1 MKKDSLLLLLMLAVG
16 LCFSALHAQE
26 KLADATLKG
35 ICSGKIL
42 DKETGE
48 EIIGALVVV
57 QGTKLGTTTGT
68 DGRYEIKNIP
78 PGTYTL
84 RFSYIGYVPQTVTQV
99 DILPGK
105 RATLDVV
112 LTQESVIGQEVVVRA
127 DVIRSGEG
135 ALLAERRKAIAI
147 GDGISAEQIKRA
159 PDATSGDALKR
170 VTGITL
176 VDNKFVYIR
185 GTSER
190 YSNTTLNG
198 ATLSSV
204 EPEKRSF
211 SFDMFPSNLL
221 ENIVISKT
229 FTPDMQGDFSGG
241 NIQLT
246 TIDFPDDFTMRVSVG
261 NSFNTNVTT
270 KSMTTYRGGSTD
282 WLGIDDGT
290 RALPAGLP
298 SDFTRSIIPI
308 EEQQAYAL
316 RFPNNWSMK
325 TAKAP
330 FNKSLDVSIGNA
342 YSVFEESQLGFVAAL
357 TYRNT
362 YSHSELV
369 RNDYE
374 ADRPKYLYT
383 GVKDAFSVLWGTMA
397 NISFKASP
405 YHKFS
410 AKNVYNRTAD
420 DEVVTLEGLYNDRP
434 SLVKN
439 IGFRY
444 TERSIVSTQMIGEH
458 ALVDLNDLRVQWRAA
473 YSESHRSEPDGRRVG
488 YAKDASDPDE
498 PYYAV
503 VDYQAQT
510 RSGGRFY
517 SSLKDIVRN
526 YGADVTIPI
535 ETIKL
540 KVGGLYENKDR
551 SFNSRLIAF
560 VRPMPG
566 EPFDRSLLLYAID
579 SLFRPEN
586 VKSNGFRIS
595 EYSNGSNN
603 YTAGYSVVAYYAM
616 TDVPFTLFAQ
626 NFRLNVGA
634 RVENV
639 IQRVSSFYLDNSPIN
654 KSVQNVDVLPS
665 VNFTYLLADNTNL
678 RLAYSQTVNRPELRE
693 LAPFPYYDFTTQLTV
708 YGNDKLRRALIR
720 NYDVRW
726 ELFPNPGELLSVSYF
741 YKKLTDAIEMVNVP
755 GSALGSDRTFDN
767 ANGVNYGYEIEFRAS
782 LRHLS
787 NVLSNFAL
795 TGNYTRVNSKVTT
808 LTGIGLEKK
817 DRPLQGQSPYMV
829 NLSLLFSMPE
839 YGFSSSVMFNKFG
852 ERISEASTLASE
864 DIREM
869 PRNVVDVTLTKT
881 LFQNYEVKFS
891 VKDLLH
897 EPQVFKV
904 KQGSTDQVAR
914 SNSVGTTYSLG
925 ISYKL

>member
-1 MKKDSLLLLLMLAVG
+1 MMKKYHLFLLIWTVG
-16 LCFSALHAQE
+16 LTFSALHAQE

-57 QGTKLGTTTGT
+57 QSTKLGTTTGT

-78 PGTYTL
+78 PGSYTL

-99 DILPGK
+99 DIQPGK
-105 RATLDVV
+105 RTTLDVV

-135 ALLAERRKAIAI
+135 ALLAERRRAIAI

-176 VDNKFVYIR
+176 VDNKFVFIR

-261 NSFNTNVTT
+261 NSFNTNSTT
-270 KSMTTYRGGSTD
+270 QSMTTYRGGSTD

-290 RALPAGLP
+290 RALPSNLP
-298 SDFTRSIIPI
+298 SDFTRGIIPV
-308 EEQQAYAL
+308 EEQQAYAR
-316 RFPNNWSMK
+316 RFPDNWSMK
-325 TAKAP
+325 TIKAP
-330 FNKSLDVSIGNA
+330 FNKSMDISIGNA
-342 YSVFEESQLGFVAAL
+342 YSVFEESQFGFVAAL
-357 TYRNT
+357 TYRNN
-362 YSHSELV
+362 YSHSQLE

-397 NISFKASP
+397 NISFKMNP
-405 YHKFS
+405 FHKFS
-410 AKNVYNRTAD
+410 LRNVYNRTAD
-420 DEVVTLEGLYNDRP
+420 DEVVMLEGLYNDRP

-444 TERSIVSTQMIGEH
+444 TERSIASTQVIGEH
-458 ALVDLNDLRVQWRAA
+458 VFADVNDLRLQWRAA
-473 YSESHRSEPDGRRVG
+473 YSQSYRSEPDGRRVG
-488 YAKDASDPDE
+488 YAKDATEPDE

-517 SSLKDIVRN
+517 SSLNDIVRN
-526 YGADVTIPI
+526 YAVDITLPI

-540 KVGGLYENKDR
+540 KIGGLYEDKDR

-566 EPFDRSLLLYAID
+566 EPFDRSLLLYAVD

-603 YTAGYSVVAYYAM
+603 YTAGYSEVAYYAM
-616 TDVPFTLFAQ
+616 ADVPFTLFAQ

-634 RVENV
+634 RVENF

-665 VNFTYLLADNTNL
+665 VNFTYSLAENTNL

-726 ELFPNPGELLSVSYF
+726 ELYPNPGELLSVSYF

-787 NVLSNFAL
+787 TVLSNFAL

-829 NLSLLFSMPE
+829 NLSLLFSLPE
-839 YGFSSSVMFNKFG
+839 YGFSTSVMFNKFG

-869 PRNVVDVTLTKT
+869 PRNVVDLTLTKT
-881 LFQNYEVKFS
+881 LFQHYELKFS

-897 EPQVFKV
+897 EAQVFKV
-904 KQGSTDQVAR
+904 KQGTTDQIAR

>member
-1 MKKDSLLLLLMLAVG
+1 MMKKYHLFLLIWTVG
-16 LCFSALHAQE
+16 LTFSALHAQE

-78 PGTYTL
+78 PGSYTL

-99 DILPGK
+99 DIQPGK

-135 ALLAERRKAIAI
+135 ALLAERRRAIAI

-176 VDNKFVYIR
+176 VDNKFVFIR

-261 NSFNTNVTT
+261 NSFNTNSTT
-270 KSMTTYRGGSTD
+270 QSMTTYRGGSTD

-290 RALPAGLP
+290 RALPSNLP
-298 SDFTRSIIPI
+298 SDFTRGIIPV
-308 EEQQAYAL
+308 EEQQAYAR
-316 RFPNNWSMK
+316 RFPDNWSMK
-325 TAKAP
+325 TIKAP
-330 FNKSLDVSIGNA
+330 FNKSMDISIGNA
-342 YSVFEESQLGFVAAL
+342 YSVFEESQFGFVAAL
-357 TYRNT
+357 TYRNN
-362 YSHSELV
+362 YSHSQLE

-397 NISFKASP
+397 NISFKMNP
-405 YHKFS
+405 FHKFS
-410 AKNVYNRTAD
+410 LRNVYNRTAD
-420 DEVVTLEGLYNDRP
+420 DEVVMLEGLYNDRP

-444 TERSIVSTQMIGEH
+444 TERSIASTQVIGEH
-458 ALVDLNDLRVQWRAA
+458 VFADVNDLRLQWRAA
-473 YSESHRSEPDGRRVG
+473 YSQSYRSEPDGRRVG
-488 YAKDASDPDE
+488 YAKDATEPDE

-517 SSLKDIVRN
+517 SSLNDIVRN
-526 YGADVTIPI
+526 YAVDITLPI

-540 KVGGLYENKDR
+540 KIGGLYEDKDR

-566 EPFDRSLLLYAID
+566 EPFDRSLLLYAVD

-603 YTAGYSVVAYYAM
+603 YTAGYSEVAYYAM
-616 TDVPFTLFAQ
+616 ADVPFTLFAQ

-634 RVENV
+634 RVENF

-665 VNFTYLLADNTNL
+665 VNFTYSLAENTNL

-787 NVLSNFAL
+787 TVLSNFAL

-829 NLSLLFSMPE
+829 NLSLLFSLPE
-839 YGFSSSVMFNKFG
+839 YGFSTSVMFNKFG

-869 PRNVVDVTLTKT
+869 PRNVVDLTLTKT
-881 LFQNYEVKFS
+881 LFQHYELKFS

-897 EPQVFKV
+897 EAQVFKV
-904 KQGSTDQVAR
+904 KQGTTDQIAR

>member
-99 DILPGK
+99 DIQPGK

-176 VDNKFVYIR
+176 VDNKFVFIR

-246 TIDFPDDFTMRVSVG
+246 TVDFPDDFTLRVSVG

-290 RALPAGLP
+290 RALPAGIP

-325 TAKAP
+325 ITKAP
-330 FNKSLDVSIGNA
+330 FNKSLDISIGNA
-342 YSVFEESQLGFVAAL
+342 YSMFEESQLGFVAAL

-397 NISFKASP
+397 NISFKTTP

-410 AKNVYNRTAD
+410 VKNVYNRTAD
-420 DEVVTLEGLYNDRP
+420 DEVVMLEGLYNDRP

-488 YAKDASDPDE
+488 YAKDASDPTE

-526 YGADVTIPI
+526 YGADITLPI
-535 ETIKL
+535 RSIKL
-540 KVGGLYENKDR
+540 KVGGLYEDKDR

-566 EPFDRSLLLYAID
+566 EPFDRSLLLYSID

-654 KSVQNVDVLPS
+654 KSVQNVDILPS

-767 ANGVNYGYEIEFRAS
+767 ANGVNYGYELEFRTS

-839 YGFSSSVMFNKFG
+839 HGFSASVLFNKFG

-869 PRNVVDVTLTKT
+869 PRNVVDLTLTKT

-891 VKDLLH
+891 IKDLLH

-904 KQGSTDQVAR
+904 KQGNTDQVAR
-914 SNSVGTTYSLG
+914 SNTVGTTYSLS

>member
-1 MKKDSLLLLLMLAVG
+1 
-16 LCFSALHAQE
+16 
-26 KLADATLKG
+26 
-35 ICSGKIL
+35 
-42 DKETGE
+42 
-48 EIIGALVVV
+48 
-57 QGTKLGTTTGT
+57 T

-78 PGTYTL
+78 PGSYTL

-99 DILPGK
+99 DIQPGK

-135 ALLAERRKAIAI
+135 ALLAERRRAIAI

-176 VDNKFVYIR
+176 VDNKFVFIR

-261 NSFNTNVTT
+261 NSFNTNSTT
-270 KSMTTYRGGSTD
+270 QSMTTYRGGSTD

-290 RALPAGLP
+290 RALPSNLP
-298 SDFTRSIIPI
+298 SDFTRGIIPV
-308 EEQQAYAL
+308 EEQQAYAR
-316 RFPNNWSMK
+316 RFPDNWSMK
-325 TAKAP
+325 TIKAP
-330 FNKSLDVSIGNA
+330 FNKSMDISIGNA
-342 YSVFEESQLGFVAAL
+342 YSVFEESQFGFVAAL
-357 TYRNT
+357 TYRNN
-362 YSHSELV
+362 YSHSQLE

-397 NISFKASP
+397 NISFKMNP
-405 YHKFS
+405 FHKFS
-410 AKNVYNRTAD
+410 LRNVYNRTAD
-420 DEVVTLEGLYNDRP
+420 DEVVMLEGLYNDRP

-444 TERSIVSTQMIGEH
+444 TERSIASTQVIGEH
-458 ALVDLNDLRVQWRAA
+458 VFADVNDLRLQWRAA
-473 YSESHRSEPDGRRVG
+473 YSQSYRSEPDGRRVG
-488 YAKDASDPDE
+488 YAKDATEPDE

-517 SSLKDIVRN
+517 SSLNDIVRN
-526 YGADVTIPI
+526 YAVDITLPI

-540 KVGGLYENKDR
+540 KIGGLYEDKDR

-566 EPFDRSLLLYAID
+566 EPFDRSLLLYAVD

-603 YTAGYSVVAYYAM
+603 YTAGYSEVAYYAM
-616 TDVPFTLFAQ
+616 ADVPFTLFAQ

-634 RVENV
+634 RVENF

-665 VNFTYLLADNTNL
+665 VNFTYSLAENTNL

-787 NVLSNFAL
+787 TVLSNFAL

-829 NLSLLFSMPE
+829 NLSLLFSLPE
-839 YGFSSSVMFNKFG
+839 YGFSTSVMFNKFG

-869 PRNVVDVTLTKT
+869 PRNVVDLTLTKT
-881 LFQNYEVKFS
+881 LFQHYEVKFS

-897 EPQVFKV
+897 EAQVFKV
-904 KQGSTDQVAR
+904 KQGTTDQIAR